1 MSATDEFA
9 GKRVTVM
16 GLGRFGGGVGVTRF
30 LVDRG
35 ADVLVTD
42 LDDAHKLTESIANI
56 QDLIDA
62 GSVELR
68 LGEHNVSDFTT
79 CDLVVVNPAVKP
91 GNRFVRAAEAAGIE
105 VTTEMRLL
113 VQRLPNRLRTI
124 GVTGSAGKSTV
135 TAMIG
140 HVLGKTFIATPEGA
154 GKQKVWVG
162 GNIGVSLLPVLDQI
176 DEDDWVVLELSSFM
190 LERLKKDAHFPG
202 WSPHIAVIT
211 NISPNHLDWHG
222 TMEEY
227 VAAKAVLT
235 VYQQDHDFY
244 VSLDLP
250 ERLLKTA
257 SNAGNQFITADPALI
272 PSHLTPL
279 PGRHNQRNAW
289 LAFNAVHCVGLSDE
303 SFSNRVDNEFQTERL
318 ADFPGLPHRLQLV
331 AERDGVRYFND
342 SKCTTP
348 EAAMLAIEA
357 FTEDAPEKG
366 VGSRFKQDAADDS
379 GDRSEND
386 SRPLFQGGIHLIL
399 GGKDKGSDMK
409 PLAGLAAERCKAVY
423 TIGALGDAIA
433 GFVDAAAEAASGEM
447 QRPDSCG
454 GVSWP
459 AATAEVVRCGELDKA
474 VAEIKKRVQPGD
486 VVLLS
491 PACASWDQFENYEKR
506 GERFIALVNE
516 CIASDDGDSGDA
528 EVTTPTD

>member
-1 MSATDEFA
+1 MGDPAEFA
-9 GKRVTVM
+9 GKRVVVM

-42 LDDAHKLTESIANI
+42 LDPADKLAKSVEQI
-56 QDLIDA
+56 QGLVDN
-62 GSVELR
+62 GSVTLR

-140 HVLGKTFIATPEGA
+140 HVLSKEFSAANVSDAPQRA
-154 GKQKVWVG
+154 GSPNVWVG

-176 DEDDWVVLELSSFM
+176 GEDDWVVLELSSFM
-190 LERLKKDAHFPG
+190 LQRLKKDDHFPG

-222 TMEEY
+222 SMEEY
-227 VAAKAVLT
+227 VAAKTSILISQQPGDDAYTSLGTEKIIEEQLGRPVYANDGVGQLVLLPPSDEEISSFRLRMPGKHNH
-235 VYQQDHDFY
+235 VNANFADSVCQE
-244 VSLDLP
+244 VLIDLG
-250 ERLLKTA
+250 E
-257 SNAGNQFITADPALI
+257 
-272 PSHLTPL
+272 
-279 PGRHNQRNAW
+279 
-289 LAFNAVHCVGLSDE
+289 LSDQE
-303 SFSNRVDNEFQTERL
+303 AGLIAKRIAKQI

-331 AERDGVRYFND
+331 AERGGVRYFND

-348 EAAMLAIEA
+348 EAAKLAVEA
-357 FTEDAPEKG
+357 FDEGDEK
-366 VGSRFKQDAADDS
+366 
-379 GDRSEND
+379 
-386 SRPLFQGGIHLIL
+386 PGIHLIL
-399 GGKDKGSDMK
+399 GGYDKGSDMSS
-409 PLAGLAAERCKAVY
+409 LAELAATKCRAVY
-423 TIGALGDAIA
+423 TIGAVGDAIA
-433 GFVDAAAEAASGEM
+433 GLVETAAEAASAGAE
-447 QRPDSCG
+447 RPNSCG

-459 AATAEVVRCGELDKA
+459 AETAEVVRCGELDKA
-474 VAEIKKRVQPGD
+474 VAEIQQRVRPGD

-491 PACASWDQFENYEKR
+491 PACASWDQFENYEQR
-506 GERFIALVNE
+506 GQRFIELVNTSTE
-516 CIASDDGDSGDA
+516 S
-528 EVTTPTD
+528 